1 MGVDNMEKNQL
12 LTKQLR
18 GIEKL
23 EQQFLNRKENT
34 FIKDKINPVM
44 DKIQNKIPEKLKST
58 LETAFYKGF
67 QFIFEK
73 GNTYIEKTYN
83 KEKMQLDHDLNNYAL
98 DKYSSKR
105 HLKNMD
111 KQTYQSNAFNQSFAV
126 LEGVG
131 LGLLGIGLLDIP
143 LFLSVI
149 IKTINEVAL
158 TYGYSYDTEEEKSYL
173 LYVICGAMTKEEIQ
187 KEYNDK
193 IDLLGR
199 KIDSNINLD
208 TKNSNLEEIIKETS
222 DLLSTTLLAT
232 KFVQGIPL
240 IGAIG
245 GAVNPAIINKI
256 GRYAKIKYKKRYLL
270 KKLND

>member
-1 MGVDNMEKNQL
+1 MEKNQL

-18 GIEKL
+18 GIEKQ
-23 EQQFLNRKENT
+23 EQQFLNHQENA
-34 FIKDKINPVM
+34 FLKAKINPVM

-131 LGLLGIGLLDIP
+131 LGLLGIGLPDIP
-143 LFLSVI
+143 LFLSVM

-158 TYGYSYDTEEEKSYL
+158 TYGYSYDTEEEKSFL

-199 KIDSNINLD
+199 KIDSNISID
-208 TKNSNLEEIIKETS
+208 TENSNLEEIIKETS
-222 DLLSTTLLAT
+222 DLLSNTLLAT
-232 KFVQGIPL
+232 KFIQGIP
-240 IGAIG
+240 IVGAIG
-245 GAVNPAIINKI
+245 GAVNPAIINKV

-270 KKLND
+270 KKLNE